1 MCGWTR
7 MVGVSL
13 FVGGLTAVAT
23 ITTAVPAAQEG
34 GSQVVVRAVT
44 GDVLHE
50 VRARLTP
57 HAAEPIEG
65 LPPFQ
70 GGAAGCANRPDMHR
84 VAGRHVSLLCN
95 QNSFAR
101 CCPNYADLAFEQDYS
116 CRVFRKFRS
125 FCRDKPIIPRGDPA
139 A

>member
-44 GDVLHE
+44 GDGQPVLDRQRDGVVIRGAKLHITGASFGHDLMVMPTKNMKPGE
-50 VRARLTP
+50 EDYAIACAVPVTVSDTTA
-57 HAAEPIEG
+57 
-65 LPPFQ
+65 PP
-70 GGAAGCANRPDMHR
+70 
-84 VAGRHVSLLCN
+84 RHG
-95 QNSFAR
+95 
-101 CCPNYADLAFEQDYS
+101 P
-116 CRVFRKFRS
+116 
-125 FCRDKPIIPRGDPA
+125 
-139 A
+139 